1 MKPSDYRVL
10 IRGAGELA
18 SGTAHHL
25 YTQGFQNILML
36 ERRYPKAVRRQV
48 CFSEA
53 ILDGATKVQGVLGRY
68 VRNVEEAEVANEAGA
83 IAIAALDLDE
93 VLHTWQPKIFIEAAM
108 LRKNWGLKREI
119 APVVIALGPGYVA
132 RKDCDAV
139 VETVR
144 GPSVGAVLEDTGERL
159 RDEPPAEIMGYGG
172 ERAVKAVRDGIFFTQ
187 LRIGGRVERGER
199 IGTVVSVYGVED
211 FRQGVPVDASYPVTA
226 RIGGILR
233 GLLRDGVPV
242 KQGDRIADI
251 DPRGSTEDLDHISDK
266 ARRVAEGVH
275 EALLGLIA
283 EMERRRPKS
292 RKKKAGPKK
301 KTKPGPARGTKAKA
315 AAKTE
320 KRAPA
325 KKSST
330 KVQAKTKAPAKKK
343 HSAKTKTSSKKATA
357 KPKRKPASKSA
368 AKAPARGARRSAKG

>member
-1 MKPSDYRVL
+1 MKPSEYRVL

-53 ILDGATKVQGVLGRY
+53 ILDGTTKVQGVVGRY

-93 VLHTWQPKIFIEAAM
+93 VLHSWQPKIFIEAAM

-119 APVVIALGPGYVA
+119 ALVVIALGPGYVA

-144 GPSVGAVLEDTGERL
+144 GPQVGAVLEDTGERL

-187 LRIGGRVERGER
+187 HRIGGHVERGER

-226 RIGGILR
+226 RISGVLR

-251 DPRGSTEDLDHISDK
+251 DPRGNTDDLDHISDK
-266 ARRVAEGVH
+266 SRRVAEGVH

-292 RKKKAGPKK
+292 RKK
-301 KTKPGPARGTKAKA
+301 
-315 AAKTE
+315 
-320 KRAPA
+320 
-325 KKSST
+325 
-330 KVQAKTKAPAKKK
+330 TKAPSPKKRAAKSPASKKQPTAKKK
-343 HSAKTKTSSKKATA
+343 PTTKKSPVKSTKATA
-357 KPKRKPASKSA
+357 KAKASTPKKTAKPKAKTAAKSA
-368 AKAPARGARRSAKG
+368 AKKPARGARRSTKG

>member
-1 MKPSDYRVL
+1 MKPSEYRVL

-18 SGTAHHL
+18 SATAHHL
-25 YTQGFQNILML
+25 YTQGFETILML

-53 ILDGATKVQGVLGRY
+53 ILDGTQTIQGVRARFA
-68 VRNVEEAEVANEAGA
+68 RNVEAVVAANEAGE
-83 IAIAALDLDE
+83 IAVAALALED
-93 VLHTWQPKIFIEAAM
+93 VLPTWQPKIFIEAAM
-108 LRKNWGLKREI
+108 LRKNWGLRREI

-139 VETVR
+139 VDTVR
-144 GPSVGAVLEDTGERL
+144 GPHVGAVLEDTGERL
-159 RDEPPAEIMGYGG
+159 RDEPPAQIMGYAG

-187 LRIGGRVERGER
+187 HRIGGQVQRGER

-226 RIGGILR
+226 RIGGVVR

-251 DPRGSTEDLDHISDK
+251 DPRGTTDDLDHLSDK
-266 ARRVAEGVH
+266 SRRVAEGVL

-283 EMERRRPKS
+283 ETSKRRPAP
-292 RKKKAGPKK
+292 RKKTAARAKKTGTKKTVTRGTKTETKKTASSSARKAGAKGRPAKTKK
-301 KTKPGPARGTKAKA
+301 KTGAKN
-315 AAKTE
+315 
-320 KRAPA
+320 
-325 KKSST
+325 
-330 KVQAKTKAPAKKK
+330 
-343 HSAKTKTSSKKATA
+343 TKTS
-357 KPKRKPASKSA
+357 
-368 AKAPARGARRSAKG
+368 

>member
-53 ILDGATKVQGVLGRY
+53 ILDGSTKVQGVLGRY
-68 VRNVEEAEVANEAGA
+68 VRNVDEAEAANETGA

-93 VLHTWQPKIFIEAAM
+93 VLHSWQPKIFIEAAM

-139 VETVR
+139 VDTVR
-144 GPSVGAVLEDTGERL
+144 GPQVGAVLEDTGERL
-159 RDEPPAEIMGYGG
+159 RDEPPAEILGYGD

-187 LRIGGRVERGER
+187 QRIGGQVDRGER

-226 RIGGILR
+226 RISGALR

-242 KQGDRIADI
+242 KKGDRIADI
-251 DPRGSTEDLDHISDK
+251 DPRGSTDDLDHISDK
-266 ARRVAEGVH
+266 SRRVAEGVH

-283 EMERRRPKS
+283 EMERRRPKA
-292 RKKKAGPKK
+292 RKKA
-301 KTKPGPARGTKAKA
+301 KPGPTRATKGSAKKASPSRKAKA
-315 AAKTE
+315 KPKPKPAAK
-320 KRAPA
+320 P
-325 KKSST
+325 
-330 KVQAKTKAPAKKK
+330 VAKKK
-343 HSAKTKTSSKKATA
+343 
-357 KPKRKPASKSA
+357 PRA
-368 AKAPARGARRSAKG
+368 AKRSTKG